1 MPYDSMAMLPEA
13 VKKLPEHAQEIWM
26 KAFNS
31 AHAEYGS
38 DEKAFAIA
46 WSAVEKAGYKN
57 SVRIPYG
64 ETIIKA
70 SKEGGYKWR
79 VRVIKS
85 GVDLNQRLW
94 SEDVLK
100 GHLNKFEGCKVF
112 MLSEAQHSA
121 GHAYGKPPSEIV
133 GWIQAVFMGS
143 DGIYGDLVIVKSPRG
158 EELRA
163 ILTSSFEGGKEDLLG
178 LSVDIIGK
186 ASYGGD
192 NNLLCVESIENV
204 TVDVV
209 YEPAAGGNFIKMA
222 ASKQY
227 KGDIKMTEEELK
239 AIEASKKLLEEQK
252 KEAELQLK
260 AAKELSDLLA
270 KQKEEIQRISC
281 ATKLDSLLRD
291 SGLPEPVVDKLKA
304 CWKDKIFQDEEL
316 KAAIKLEKETLDKLT
331 ASLPG
336 SGSIRVNKDDLD
348 KRILMLDDFF
358 DGKVKS
364 FRSAYV
370 NLTGDESVTGVK
382 KNFTRLTASL
392 DSTSFSSILGD
403 SITRKMVKEYNQSAY
418 NKDWRKIAYVTS
430 VSDFRTNRRD
440 RMGGYGNLPTV
451 SQGAAYTA
459 LTSPTDEEATYTVTK
474 RGGTEDV
481 TLEMIKNDDM
491 GSVKRIPTKLAMS
504 AVRTLAEF
512 VWDFL
517 EDNPTIY
524 DATALFTSGHG
535 NLGSSALDATALAA
549 RRRAMLKQTELSSS
563 KRLGIPAKYVIV
575 PVDLDKTCYDL
586 IATARNSDFDPTSP
600 DFTRTLQMEMIV
612 VPHWTDTNN
621 WFLAASPSDIVGLEI
636 SFLDGK
642 EEPELY
648 VQDQETVGSVFTND
662 KITFKMR
669 HIYGGA
675 VLDYRAFDGSIVT

>member
-1 MPYDSMAMLPEA
+1 MTNDQVIPEG
-13 VKKLPEHAQEIWM
+13 VKASQG
-26 KAFNS
+26 NS
-31 AHAEYGS
+31 IR
-38 DEKAFAIA
+38 IA
-46 WSAVEKAGYKN
+46 
-57 SVRIPYG
+57 YG
-64 ETIIKA
+64 ESRIKT

-85 GVDLNQRLW
+85 GVDLNDRMW

-100 GHLNKFEGCKVF
+100 EHLNRFEGCKVF
-112 MLSEAQHSA
+112 MLSEAQHSN
-121 GHAYGKPPSEIV
+121 GHTYGKPPSEIV

-158 EELRA
+158 EELKA

-178 LSVDIIGK
+178 LSVDVIGK
-186 ASYGGD
+186 ASYD
-192 NNLLCVESIENV
+192 NNNILCVESIENV

-222 ASKQY
+222 ASKQF
-227 KGDIKMTEEELK
+227 KGDTEMTELEVL
-239 AIEASKKLLEEQK
+239 KKLLEEQR
-252 KEAELQLK
+252 KEMELQLK
-260 AAKELSDLLA
+260 AAKELTEVLS
-270 KQKEEIQRISC
+270 KQKEEIQSISC
-281 ATKLDSLLRD
+281 STKLDSLLKD
-291 SGLPEPVVDKLKA
+291 SGLPEPIVDKLKA
-304 CWKDKIFQDEEL
+304 SWKDRIFQDEDL
-316 KAAIKLEKETLDKLT
+316 KATIRIEKETLDKLT

-336 SGSIRVNKDDLD
+336 GSNIRVSKDDLD
-348 KRILMLDDFF
+348 NRVKMLDDFF

-370 NLTGDESVTGVK
+370 NLTGDEGVTGNK
-382 KNFTRLTASL
+382 KNFSRLTASL

-418 NKDWRKIAYVTS
+418 NKDWKKIAYVTS

-459 LTSPTDEEATYTVTK
+459 LTSPTDEEAAYTVAK

-491 GSVKRIPTKLAMS
+491 GSVKRIPMKLAMS
-504 AVRTLAEF
+504 AVRTLSEF

-524 DATALFTSGHG
+524 DSTALFTSGHG
-535 NLGSSALDATALAA
+535 NLGSNALDATYLAA
-549 RRRAMLKQTELSSS
+549 RRRAMLKQTELGSS
-563 KRLGIPAKYVIV
+563 KRLGIPAKYLIV
-575 PVDLDKTCYDL
+575 PVDLDKTAYDL
-586 IATARNSDFDPTSP
+586 IATARSSDFDPTTP

-621 WFLAASPSDIVGLEI
+621 WFLAASSSDIVGLEV

-675 VLDYRAFDGSIVT
+675 ILDYRAFDGSIVS